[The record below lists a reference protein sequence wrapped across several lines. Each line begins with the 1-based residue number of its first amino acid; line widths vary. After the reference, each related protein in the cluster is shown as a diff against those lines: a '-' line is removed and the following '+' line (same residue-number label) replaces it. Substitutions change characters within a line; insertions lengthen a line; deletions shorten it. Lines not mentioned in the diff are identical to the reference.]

1 MKETILKYTR
11 GEITYKV
18 CVFPKVFS
26 KLVRSKIKF
35 EHLEDYEAILS
46 VLQDI
51 IKSLTC
57 VDNFAFEYIDNKGY
71 KHTISG
77 KSTTINSNSNNKK
90 TKRNENTKN

>member
-11 GEITYKV
+11 GENTYTA
-18 CVFPKVFS
+18 CIFPGVFT
-26 KLVRSKIKF
+26 KLVRRKIKF

-57 VDNFAFEYIDNKGY
+57 VDNFTFEYLDKEGF
-71 KHTISG
+71 KHIISG
-77 KSTTINSNSNNKK
+77 NNNKT
-90 TKRNENTKN
+90 TK